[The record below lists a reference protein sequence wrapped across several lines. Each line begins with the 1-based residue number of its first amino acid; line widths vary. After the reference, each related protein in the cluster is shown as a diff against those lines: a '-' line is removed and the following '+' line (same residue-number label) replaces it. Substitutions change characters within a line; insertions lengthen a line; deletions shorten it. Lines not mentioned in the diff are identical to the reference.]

1 MENEKWHF
9 VRSFVFENIVYEN
22 MRTGYHFR
30 RVYIWVALQ
39 ALQIRRIFF
48 FFFTIRGHGNF
59 RPIWGIFLLR
69 AIAPINRARISR
81 IYSDV
86 YYIEFWLNVTI
97 LRAFSNSIS
106 CTKLLHE
113 KKDTEKE
120 NIHFEFQFI
129 PTNAAWYTLLCTE
142 TRDIC
147 LILLLFRQQCEI
159 NYPYILRSKSITVKP
174 WIRYKTVYRD

>member
-1 MENEKWHF
+1 MGNEKWHF

-86 YYIEFWLNVTI
+86 YYTEFWLNVTV

-106 CTKLLHE
+106 CTKLLYE
-113 KKDTEKE
+113 KKTQKKKTYIP
-120 NIHFEFQFI
+120 NSNLFQQTQLDIRFSVSRHEI
-129 PTNAAWYTLLCTE
+129 SAWYYSCF
-142 TRDIC
+142 D
-147 LILLLFRQQCEI
+147 
-159 NYPYILRSKSITVKP
+159 NNAK
-174 WIRYKTVYRD
+174 

>member
-1 MENEKWHF
+1 MGNEKWHF

-48 FFFTIRGHGNF
+48 FFFFTIRGHGNF

-86 YYIEFWLNVTI
+86 YYTEFWLNVTV

-106 CTKLLHE
+106 CTKLLYKKKTQKKKTYIPNSNLFQQTQLDIRFSVPRHE
-113 KKDTEKE
+113 
-120 NIHFEFQFI
+120 IS
-129 PTNAAWYTLLCTE
+129 AWYYSCF
-142 TRDIC
+142 D
-147 LILLLFRQQCEI
+147 
-159 NYPYILRSKSITVKP
+159 NNAK
-174 WIRYKTVYRD
+174 

>member
-1 MENEKWHF
+1 MGNEKWHF

-48 FFFTIRGHGNF
+48 FTIRGHGNF

-86 YYIEFWLNVTI
+86 YYTEFWLNVTV
-97 LRAFSNSIS
+97 LRAFSNWIF

-113 KKDTEKE
+113 KKTQKKKTYIL
-120 NIHFEFQFI
+120 NSNLFQQTQLDVRFSVLRHEI
-129 PTNAAWYTLLCTE
+129 SAWYYSCFDNNT
-142 TRDIC
+142 
-147 LILLLFRQQCEI
+147 
-159 NYPYILRSKSITVKP
+159 K
-174 WIRYKTVYRD
+174 